1 MVYWKRIG
9 ICFRQ
14 NWVYKKLFSS
24 LVETYFIFWIN
35 INLFGDIFGVNKQ
48 LADLLINK
56 ILNSQEFYYDEQS
69 ALIHVRLIQ

>member
-1 MVYWKRIG
+1 MDKVQQTIG
-9 ICFRQ
+9 DG
-14 NWVYKKLFSS
+14 
-24 LVETYFIFWIN
+24 IN